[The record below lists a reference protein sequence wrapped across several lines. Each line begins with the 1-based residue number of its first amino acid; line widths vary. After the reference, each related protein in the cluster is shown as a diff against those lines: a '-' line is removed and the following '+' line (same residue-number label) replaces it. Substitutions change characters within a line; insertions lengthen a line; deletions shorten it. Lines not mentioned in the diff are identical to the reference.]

1 MINKPTVLVIDDE
14 ADILDL
20 LYRTLH
26 REFQVLRANNGPE
39 ALDILARDPNVA
51 VIISDQRMPLM
62 SGTEFLSLTA
72 EQYPDV
78 MRIIVTGYTDVD
90 DLVEAI
96 NSGKVF
102 KYVTKPWDDEDLKAS
117 VRKAVE
123 THNVLKSR
131 TWELRQALRRES
143 LLNEVATTVRSVLDS
158 RTMLQTIVEAVGQ
171 ALQSSCCLLRPVE
184 DTHLANEQFVYW
196 SSDPADASQ
205 QPIEALFSDLME
217 TVWLVEA
224 ATSVD
229 DVATDERLQR
239 SEPEWQERL
248 AAFGRLG
255 IRSTAIVPMV
265 YRGEA
270 TAVMALHR
278 CGEAH
283 PWSDEDLQLAVA
295 VADQA
300 VLALAQ
306 ARAYER
312 VRALADREALVNSIA
327 TAIRSSLEPKTI
339 FATITQQLRQAL
351 KSDGCALSLWTKDDE
366 YVQCVGF
373 DEAPPPGVEIHDQS
387 WNPQQVDPVAAARRV
402 EPLPRSIAPIVSNPV
417 LQQLID
423 TQQPIAIDDLSQSSF
438 SASLPLKQQARALLV
453 VPLLSEGNIIGSIS
467 LRQSGPRPWQRSEIK
482 LVQAVAVQAAI
493 AVQQARLYQTTR
505 QQAEQLLALDRQK
518 NEFFQNISHEFRTPL
533 TLMIG
538 PLEAAVNQQQGL
550 PYEQADVAL
559 RNSRRLLRLVNQL
572 LDLQRVD
579 AGRMQPTF
587 RPCDLADFTGYIL
600 ESFRPYCDRK
610 GIALIANL
618 QTCPDTY
625 LDTER
630 FDKVLYNLLSN
641 AMKFT
646 PRGGEIT
653 VTVQATG
660 HHYLLQVSDTG
671 IGIRNDQV
679 PHLFER
685 FRQAEGSVS
694 RGYEGTGLGLALVK
708 ELVELHGG
716 RVTVESEYGRGTT
729 FSVWLDRGC
738 THLPPDRTIEQPVAI
753 ESSRAAVELA
763 DLAAELL
770 EHDAGIRVDESL
782 LDLNAAAVGDR
793 PLVLVV
799 DDNPDLRSYVSGI
812 LRRNDYAVVVARNG
826 TEGIAVAQS
835 HHPSLILTDLM
846 MPGVSGLD
854 LIRLVRQNAELQ
866 GTPIILLTAKADADT
881 RVEGVEIG
889 ADAYLAKPFDD
900 RELLAEVHNLIAL
913 KANERKVSELNA
925 YLTESV
931 LRRFLPG
938 SLVAK
943 AATGE
948 LMLDL
953 QPEPRLITVLFS
965 DIVGFTQ
972 LSNTVRSRKVAEL
985 LNEYLSAMTQ
995 IAFDNGGTIDKFM
1008 GDAILVLFGAPEEA
1022 TPNQQVQRA
1031 VRTARQM
1038 TERLDR
1044 LNQVWSEQGI
1054 PSVRFRCGIHQ
1065 GTAVVGMFGS
1075 AERSDYTAIGPC
1087 VNIASRIQQAA
1098 RPGTVLV
1105 SAAVADYLDENDIEK
1120 VGPLELKGVD
1130 ETVLTFSVSL
1140 TREVK

>member
-1 MINKPTVLVIDDE
+1 MMTKPTVLVIDDE

-39 ALDILARDPNVA
+39 ALDILAKDPNVA

-123 THNVLKSR
+123 THNVLRSR

-143 LLNEVATTVRSVLDS
+143 LLNEVSTTVRSVMDS

-171 ALQSSCCLLRPVE
+171 ALQSNCCLLRPVE
-184 DTHLANEQFVYW
+184 DGHLTNEQFVHW
-196 SSDPADASQ
+196 SSDPTAVTQ
-205 QPIEALFSDLME
+205 QSIETIFESLRE
-217 TVWLVEA
+217 TVWLVES

-229 DVATDERLQR
+229 DAATDQRLQT
-239 SEPEWQERL
+239 SEPVWQGRQS
-248 AAFGRLG
+248 AFERLG
-255 IRSTAIVPMV
+255 IRSSAIVPMV

-270 TAVMALHR
+270 MAVMALHR
-278 CGEAH
+278 CETVQ
-283 PWSDEDLQLAVA
+283 PWSEEDLQLAVA

-300 VLALAQ
+300 ALALAQ
-306 ARAYER
+306 ARAYDR
-312 VRALADREALVNSIA
+312 VRALADQEALVNAIA

-373 DEAPPPGVEIHDQS
+373 DEVPPLGGNHHDWS
-387 WNPQQVDPVAAARRV
+387 WSPQQVDPVAAARQH

-423 TQQPIAIDDLSQSSF
+423 TQQPIALDDLHESSL

-453 VPLLSEGNIIGSIS
+453 VPLLSEGKIIGSIS
-467 LRQSGPRPWQRSEIK
+467 LRQANPRPWKRTEIK

-493 AVQQARLYQTTR
+493 AVQQSRLYQTTR

-518 NEFFQNISHEFRTPL
+518 TEFFQNISHEFRTPL

-538 PLEAAVNQQQGL
+538 PLEAAVNQKQGL

-587 RPCDLADFTGYIL
+587 RPCDLAEFARYIL

-610 GIALIANL
+610 EIALVANL
-618 QTCPDTY
+618 TPCPDTY
-625 LDTER
+625 LDSER

-646 PRGGEIT
+646 PRGGTIT
-653 VTVQATG
+653 VTVEATG
-660 HHYLLQVSDTG
+660 QHYLLQVSDTG
-671 IGIRNDQV
+671 IGIRADQI

-716 RVTVESEYGRGTT
+716 RVTVESDYGQGAT
-729 FSVWLDRGC
+729 FSVWLDRGS

-753 ESSRAAVELA
+753 EGSRAAIELA

-770 EHDAGIRVDESL
+770 EHDAATRANDPLPDPEPQ
-782 LDLNAAAVGDR
+782 DLGDR

-799 DDNPDLRSYVSGI
+799 DDNPDLRSYVSSI
-812 LRRNDYAVVVARNG
+812 LRRNQYGVIVARNG
-826 TEGIAVAQS
+826 AEGIAAAEQYQP
-835 HHPSLILTDLM
+835 HLILTDLM

-854 LIRLVRQNAELQ
+854 LIRQVRQDKALQ

-938 SLVAK
+938 SLVNK
-943 AATGE
+943 AAAGE

-985 LNEYLSAMTQ
+985 LNEYLSEMTH
-995 IAFDNGGTIDKFM
+995 IAFANGGTIDKFM

-1022 TPNQQVQRA
+1022 TPNEQVQRA

-1038 TERLDR
+1038 SERLHQ
-1044 LNQVWSEQGI
+1044 LNQVWGEQAI
-1054 PSVRFRCGIHQ
+1054 PPVRFRCGIHQ

-1130 ETVLTFSVSL
+1130 ETVLTFSVNL
-1140 TREVK
+1140 NLED

>member
-1 MINKPTVLVIDDE
+1 MSKPTVLVIDDE

-26 REFQVLRANNGPE
+26 REFNVLRASNGPE
-39 ALDILARDPNVA
+39 ALDLLAADSSVA
-51 VIISDQRMPLM
+51 VIVSDQRMPLM

-123 THNVLKSR
+123 THNVLRSR
-131 TWELRQALRRES
+131 TRELRQALRRES
-143 LLNEVATTVRSVLDS
+143 LLNEVSTTIRSVLDS
-158 RTMLQTIVEAVGQ
+158 RAMLQTIVEAVGQ
-171 ALQSSCCLLRPVE
+171 ALQSSCCLLRPV
-184 DTHLANEQFVYW
+184 DDNHLTDEQFVYW
-196 SSDPADASQ
+196 SSDPADATQ
-205 QPIEALFSDLME
+205 QPIESLFADLMA
-217 TVWLVEA
+217 TVWLVESA
-224 ATSVD
+224 LSID
-229 DVATDERLQR
+229 NVATDSCLQSSEPSWQQRLQ
-239 SEPEWQERL
+239 SFE
-248 AAFGRLG
+248 RLG
-255 IRSTAIVPMV
+255 ICSSILVPMV
-265 YRGEA
+265 YRGEI
-270 TAVMALHR
+270 TAIMALHR
-278 CGEAH
+278 CGEVR
-283 PWSDEDLQLAVA
+283 PWSEEDVQLAVA

-300 VLALAQ
+300 SLALAQ

-312 VRALADREALVNSIA
+312 VRALADREALVNAIA
-327 TAIRSSLEPKTI
+327 TDIRSSLDPKTI
-339 FATITQQLRQAL
+339 FATITQRLRQAL

-373 DEAPPPGVEIHDQS
+373 DEAPPPGSEHALQAS
-387 WNPQQVDPVAAARRV
+387 WTPQQVDPVAAARQT
-402 EPLPRSIAPIVSNPV
+402 EPLPRSIAPIASNPV
-417 LQQLID
+417 LQRLID
-423 TQQPIAIDDLSQSSF
+423 EQQPIAINDLTHSDFSS
-438 SASLPLKQQARALLV
+438 SLPLKQQAKALLV
-453 VPLLSEGNIIGSIS
+453 VPLLSEGKIIGSIS
-467 LRQSGPRPWQRSEIK
+467 LRQSTPRHWQRTEVK

-518 NEFFQNISHEFRTPL
+518 TEFFQNISHEFRTPL
-533 TLMIG
+533 TLIIG
-538 PLEAAVNQQQGL
+538 PLEAAVNQQADL
-550 PYEQADVAL
+550 PYDQAEVAL

-587 RPCDLADFTGYIL
+587 RPCDLADFTGYIVD
-600 ESFRPYCDRK
+600 SFRPYCERK
-610 GIALIANL
+610 GLTLVANL
-618 QTCPDTY
+618 QACPDTY
-625 LDTER
+625 LDAER
-630 FDKVLYNLLSN
+630 FDKVVYNLLSN

-660 HHYLLQVSDTG
+660 QHHLLQVSDTG
-671 IGIRNDQV
+671 IGIRADQI

-738 THLPPDRTIEQPVAI
+738 THLPPDRTLDQPVAI
-753 ESSRAAVELA
+753 EGSRAAVELA

-770 EHDAGIRVDESL
+770 EHQLADSDVATDASTAETS
-782 LDLNAAAVGDR
+782 NR

-799 DDNPDLRSYVSGI
+799 DDNPDLRNYVSSI
-812 LRRNDYAVVVARNG
+812 LRKHDYAVVVARNG
-826 TEGIAVAQS
+826 SEGFAVAQNRR
-835 HHPSLILTDLM
+835 PSLILTDLM

-854 LIRLVRQNAELQ
+854 LIRMVRQDATLQ

-889 ADAYLAKPFDD
+889 ADAYLSKPFDD
-900 RELLAEVHNLIAL
+900 RELLAAVHNLIAL
-913 KANERKVSELNA
+913 KANERKVSELNS

-931 LRRFLPG
+931 LRRFLPS

-943 AATGE
+943 AAAGD
-948 LMLDL
+948 LRLDL

-985 LNEYLSAMTQ
+985 LNEYLSEMTR
-995 IAFDNGGTIDKFM
+995 IAFANGGTIDKFM

-1022 TPNQQVQRA
+1022 TPNEQVRRA
-1031 VRTARQM
+1031 IRTARQM
-1038 TERLDR
+1038 SSRLAEMNR
-1044 LNQVWSEQGI
+1044 AWGEQGI

-1075 AERSDYTAIGPC
+1075 EERSDYTAIGPC

-1130 ETVLTFSVSL
+1130 ETVLTFSVNLDVES
-1140 TREVK
+1140 